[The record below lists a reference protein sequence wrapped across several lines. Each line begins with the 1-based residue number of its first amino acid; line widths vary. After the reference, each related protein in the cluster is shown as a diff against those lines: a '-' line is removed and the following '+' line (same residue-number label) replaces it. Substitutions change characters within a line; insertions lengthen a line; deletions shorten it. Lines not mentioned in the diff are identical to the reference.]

1 METKLP
7 AIDPVD
13 TEEAVDVSA
22 EVGAK
27 TATDADNSP
36 STETPVA
43 ASVAG
48 KIFGDRDVA
57 DKKPTTSGGAGSHFI
72 QSNTTFIKYAAILA
86 VLVGA
91 GFGSSRLIFSCVFAL
106 DKDEQLFVQRLTNT
120 EVINGPGL
128 FFISPLVKNA
138 VRRKAELLKPLDYLH
153 VKDQLNGELSLV
165 KGPKLHFLKPFDEVV
180 KRGDAYSLTQ
190 QEYIVCKDTRT
201 GVKRVEKGPNT
212 YVPGA
217 YEECTRK
224 NTAISLES
232 TQYLRLRDKNDGKRW
247 VVRGPSLI
255 VPEPSWELIAGGP
268 EEAMPLKKTEYV
280 RLVDEMTGEIRVLRG
295 EQIVFPEA
303 TETILESDGGKMTA
317 INLKVFQYVK
327 IVDDATGVIR
337 VVRGEATVFLGPTES
352 LVRPKGKGGGA
363 GYVQDAVAID
373 TETAVQVRSKRT
385 GELILISKETK
396 EASDAEL
403 SAGGLFFPKAEE
415 EIVEVQ
421 NLIKLADYEC
431 MIVKN
436 AAGEL
441 NFYYGAG
448 EKRDANKPRAFFI
461 PPHHSIY
468 SLTWSR
474 GRRREKRDLNID
486 RLDLRPQ
493 FMSFEFN
500 TRTSDNVELVLEGTF
515 FWQIEN
521 VETMVKMTGDTTG
534 DISQHARSKFI
545 QRVSQVTLKD
555 FMDNFNALATE
566 AQGQEDDEFY
576 TKRGVRIHSL
586 EVTAYRCQDA
596 STARILEQIIQE
608 TTNRMNR
615 LSQQESEN
623 EIKMFALT
631 GEIEQETRRADLLK
645 VLQNHKLMEAQNE
658 GEAEAERVKAFLT
671 ATEGAVTNLDTRVG
685 LWNVLRKQDA
695 LKAVSSGP
703 ARLYFTPSDVNLS
716 IETKEAG
723 LTESSTGSDL

>member
-1 METKLP
+1 M
-7 AIDPVD
+7 
-13 TEEAVDVSA
+13 
-22 EVGAK
+22 G
-27 TATDADNSP
+27 
-36 STETPVA
+36 
-43 ASVAG
+43 
-48 KIFGDRDVA
+48 
-57 DKKPTTSGGAGSHFI
+57 
-72 QSNTTFIKYAAILA
+72 
-86 VLVGA
+86 
-91 GFGSSRLIFSCVFAL
+91 
-106 DKDEQLFVQRLTNT
+106 
-120 EVINGPGL
+120 
-128 FFISPLVKNA
+128 
-138 VRRKAELLKPLDYLH
+138 
-153 VKDQLNGELSLV
+153 
-165 KGPKLHFLKPFDEVV
+165 
-180 KRGDAYSLTQ
+180 
-190 QEYIVCKDTRT
+190 
-201 GVKRVEKGPNT
+201 
-212 YVPGA
+212 
-217 YEECTRK
+217 
-224 NTAISLES
+224 
-232 TQYLRLRDKNDGKRW
+232 
-247 VVRGPSLI
+247 
-255 VPEPSWELIAGGP
+255 
-268 EEAMPLKKTEYV
+268 
-280 RLVDEMTGEIRVLRG
+280 
-295 EQIVFPEA
+295 
-303 TETILESDGGKMTA
+303 
-317 INLKVFQYVK
+317 
-327 IVDDATGVIR
+327 
-337 VVRGEATVFLGPTES
+337 
-352 LVRPKGKGGGA
+352 
-363 GYVQDAVAID
+363 
-373 TETAVQVRSKRT
+373 
-385 GELILISKETK
+385 
-396 EASDAEL
+396 DAEL

-448 EKRDANKPRAFFI
+448 EKRGANKPRAFFI

-576 TKRGVRIHSL
+576 TKRGVVIHTL

-623 EIKMFALT
+623 EVKLFKMQ
-631 GEIEQETRRADLLK
+631 GQIQQETLNSNLLAIQQEHQK
-645 VLQNHKLMEAQNE
+645 EEARVN
-658 GEAEAERVKAFLT
+658 GVAEAEQVAAFMT
-671 ATEGAVTNLDTRVG
+671 ALQEEVPDLPERIKTWET
-685 LWNVLRKQDA
+685 LRKTDA
-695 LKAVSSGP
+695 LQAIATGNAGLV
-703 ARLYFTPSDVNLS
+703 YTPDNVNLS
-716 IETKEAG
+716 IR
-723 LTESSTGSDL
+723 SDARR